1 MAQTVD
7 VIGYGPV
14 TFPDGMSKDDMA
26 AALKQ
31 LPAKK
36 EPTTVIP
43 EQVPVAP
50 TTTPTTPLPAS
61 ASQSVTPAAVPTEP
75 PAAPIPAPTE
85 DLTKPAFIF
94 RKQPAKALEARAV
107 QVKAEESKEIP
118 FTELYTDPKKL
129 QTIQAY
135 SQARFGK
142 EGVPKEG
149 ESSED
154 YVKRWASHMR
164 MTTQNFVSGGMELA
178 YLNNTSKEDLLKA
191 REVYDLFDR
200 TAGYF
205 SEKGGQAG
213 VKPVLDALGA
223 MIDIPTV
230 LSLGV
235 GKVATSVFMK
245 TAAKEGLQA
254 AIKSRL
260 GTLAAVPATE
270 GVLGAAANTV
280 EQKRK
285 LTVDA
290 ARLDQLKELSK
301 QLTPEEKTQYQP
313 EIDALQAQQDA
324 GVSGKQA
331 AIAGAISA
339 VAGTVETAALVG
351 AARKISK
358 SGASTELEDIL
369 APRRPT
375 SATGAAPAPTVNVKP
390 ADPTQKALED
400 QYDIFEGR
408 KLLNDQGD
416 PTSVAEMQIRNDVNQ
431 KAAQVA
437 KEVWSRVPEL
447 APQAN
452 QKISDAVKNVFM
464 NIDQIDDIVLQDSL
478 SKAGITAEEFARMN
492 RTTAGDAGRTLQ
504 AYSVL
509 ARIQNKL
516 KSIDPAAAKEV
527 DAMYGNRNAI
537 TSAFTGLRDFG
548 MRLDRELKALMVS
561 QVATTI
567 RNGFSGLAVVTFG
580 TASEAIE
587 SALYRMGKTASELT
601 TGKPVTGSF
610 TNGIKG
616 VYDDAVR
623 TTFYLGQPNL
633 SSQTAEA
640 LLSGS
645 PTLQNMILKT
655 AGDAGD
661 KALSAPARIANTLN
675 VAQDAFFRKAIFTA
689 SVEKQLSRVGI
700 NMYDVMAQG
709 KNVPFDV
716 LKNATDEALTATFSK
731 MPTKGPMF
739 HAVKLVEELG
749 PVGSTLIPFP
759 RFMAN
764 AMSWTYKHSPMG
776 IFSGATDV
784 AVGAAKQMNKETA
797 DAGVGQMVQGL
808 ENISKGTVGTAA
820 IYAAFKYRQE
830 NQDTNWY
837 DVKNPDG
844 SLVDT
849 RALFPMAPFLAIG
862 DYLVKYQKGRTDEF
876 KAKELVEALIGF
888 KAPAG
893 TTAWLGDKFA
903 EASSGMQ
910 TGEGMAEQ
918 KVATFFGEWVGE
930 YFGRALV
937 PVQQL
942 SDIIGA
948 IDRDETLPRDAYQ
961 IAPGEEGFASSAKQQ
976 LMKRTPVLK
985 QELPVYQPAVKE
997 SATYNDSGILKMFSG
1012 IVIKGNPTPLE
1023 NELIKLKIP
1032 SNKVFTSTGDK
1043 IVDASARKIMAPL
1056 LLQTYEAVSN
1066 TDWYKG
1072 SSPDMKKIALQNTL
1086 AFAQKN
1092 AKEIAVDTS
1101 QADAF
1106 AKGQQARIFEVKY
1119 SALPPEVKRATAEMY
1134 KQQTGQDLASTKA
1147 YVEALAYAAAIR
1159 DLPGFAAGG
1168 LISDIASR
1176 MVGTT
1181 IKRTSSELLQDM
1193 QETIAKRKLTQQATE
1208 VLPVAEQTTRALPAA
1223 PVARPAQQAMP
1234 VEAPKTVSKE
1244 PIPVEPTPTPST
1256 ELNLFDELK
1265 TTPDTLQTEFTP
1277 YQLQEAEKLLKT
1289 SMGSQYQLD
1298 KFKADYPADYLN
1310 SLNKKASEVTP
1321 MPTDVEQVT
1330 SFKPTPIEYDDAG
1343 NPIGPASTSLM
1354 EPKVKNSQ
1362 VMAGDLNVKTPNSIS
1377 ERKKT
1382 LQLIREERM
1391 FNFDNIMSNK
1401 DIAALPD
1408 AEDVAAVV
1416 QGDFRVVRGR
1426 EFDPKNVKDVTEFV
1440 SMSKEYQNRLNVLRE
1455 KFKDEP
1461 PVKLFHG
1468 SDTTTSDV
1476 QGLKTK
1482 GFQNPQEHSRYHMEL
1497 DVGGVSF
1504 TKDINLNYET
1514 GSFGGKDPN
1523 KFVYTEM
1530 PYADY
1535 IFKRINMAPDAYEN
1549 KNLNI
1554 IAQSLNGSDNV
1565 VRPVSLPRTRTFK
1578 ETEDIF
1584 TEADKLIPSSKA
1596 SGKQVALYSGEQE
1609 VAQRFAG
1616 VSKRLTKEEEIKAQ
1630 MFELGR
1636 ELNSPKMFT
1645 DSALQKRVAYKA
1657 YESIRSL
1664 LNTAAERGLT
1674 TSTKTGI
1681 GQRYQNFL
1689 QNFADVITTGEGYE
1703 KKVLDTRLFISN
1715 TANLLEQA
1723 GAKQKAEMLNI
1734 LNKNLDEIRYG
1745 SNESTIKSTDNI
1757 RKLTQKFNS
1766 GGLVSKR

>member
-36 EPTTVIP
+36 EQTTVMP
-43 EQVPVAP
+43 EQVP

-61 ASQSVTPAAVPTEP
+61 APQSVTPSSVLTPVEERAAIVFK
-75 PAAPIPAPTE
+75 
-85 DLTKPAFIF
+85 TKPA
-94 RKQPAKALEARAV
+94 KVLEARAAE
-107 QVKAEESKEIP
+107 VKAEEAKLSP

-135 SQARFGK
+135 AQARFGK
-142 EGVPKEG
+142 EGVPREG

-164 MTTQNFVSGGMELA
+164 MTSMNLISGTQELQ
-178 YLNNTSKEDLLKA
+178 YLNNAKRDDLLKA
-191 REVYDLFDR
+191 QQVYDLFDQ

-205 SEKGGQAG
+205 EKGGQGG
-213 VKPVLDALGA
+213 VKPVLDTLGA
-223 MIDIPTV
+223 IISDPTTAI
-230 LSLGV
+230 SLGA
-235 GKVATSVFMK
+235 GKIATSSFMK
-245 TAAKEGLQA
+245 TASKEGLRA

-260 GTLAAVPATE
+260 GTLAAVPAVE
-270 GVLGAAANTV
+270 GGGAAISDITSQKIELTTGKAQL
-280 EQKRK
+280 EQM
-285 LTVDA
+285 
-290 ARLDQLKELSK
+290 KELLP
-301 QLTPEEKTQYQP
+301 QLTPSQ
-313 EIDALQAQQDA
+313 QAQFKPQVDQLEA
-324 GVSGKQA
+324 KLAEGVSGKRA
-331 AIAGAISA
+331 AIAGGIGAITGA
-339 VAGTVETAALVG
+339 LETATLVG
-351 AARKISK
+351 AAKKISK
-358 SGASTELEDIL
+358 SGASTELEDLL
-369 APRRPT
+369 AARKPT
-375 SATGAAPAPTVNVKP
+375 SATGAAPTVNVKP

-408 KLLNDQGD
+408 KLLNEQGD

-437 KEVWSRVPEL
+437 KEVWTRIPEL
-447 APQAN
+447 APQAD

-478 SKAGITAEEFARMN
+478 TKAGITAEEFARMN

-527 DAMYGNRNAI
+527 DAMYGNRSAI

-567 RNGFSGLAVVTFG
+567 RNGFSGAAVVTFG

-587 SALYRMGKTASELT
+587 SALYRMGKTAAELT

-623 TTFYLGQPNL
+623 TTFYLGQSQL
-633 SSQTAEA
+633 SSDVAEK

-739 HAVKLVEELG
+739 HAVKLIEELG
-749 PVGSTLIPFP
+749 PVGSTFIPFP

-784 AVGAAKQMNKETA
+784 AAGAAKQMNKETA

-844 SLVDT
+844 SLVDA
-849 RALFPMAPFLAIG
+849 RALFPMAPFLALG

-876 KAKELVEALIGF
+876 KTKELVEALSGF
-888 KAPAG
+888 KTPAG
-893 TTAWLGDKFA
+893 TTAWLSDKFA

-937 PVQQL
+937 PIQQI

-961 IAPGEEGFASSAKQQ
+961 IAPGEEGFVSSATQQ

-997 SATYNDSGILKMFSG
+997 EAVYNDSGPLKMFTG
-1012 IVIKGNPTPLE
+1012 ITIKGNPTPLE
-1023 NELIKLKIP
+1023 NELVQLKIP

-1056 LLQTYEAVSN
+1056 LLQAYEAVSN

-1092 AKEIAVDTS
+1092 AKEIAIDTS

-1106 AKGQQARIFEVKY
+1106 AKGEQARIFEVKY

-1159 DLPGFAAGG
+1159 ELPGFATGG
-1168 LISDIASR
+1168 LISDILGKTLGKGVTKGA
-1176 MVGTT
+1176 
-1181 IKRTSSELLQDM
+1181 SELLQEM
-1193 QETIAKRKLTQQATE
+1193 QQAVVKKE
-1208 VLPVAEQTTRALPAA
+1208 VLPAVEQTTRALPAA

-1244 PIPVEPTPTPST
+1244 PIPAQPTST

-1298 KFKADYPADYLN
+1298 KFKADYPTDYLN
-1310 SLNKKASEVTP
+1310 SLNKKASEITP
-1321 MPTDVEQVT
+1321 EPTDIEQVT
-1330 SFKPTPIEYDDAG
+1330 SFKPKPIEYDDAG

-1354 EPKVKNSQ
+1354 EPKVKNTQ
-1362 VMAGDLNVKTPNSIS
+1362 VMAGDLNVKTPKGVT
-1377 ERKKT
+1377 ERKNT

-1391 FNFDNIMSNK
+1391 FNFDKIMSNK

-1416 QGDFRVVRGR
+1416 QGDFRVVTGK
-1426 EFDPKNVKDVTEFV
+1426 EFDPKNTKDVAQFV

-1468 SDTTTSDV
+1468 SDTTTGDV
-1476 QGLKTK
+1476 QGLKTR

-1497 DVGGVSF
+1497 DIGGVSF

-1514 GSFGGKDPN
+1514 GSFGGKDPS

-1535 IFKRINMAPDAYEN
+1535 IFKRINMAPEAYDR
-1549 KNLNI
+1549 KNLNV

-1584 TEADKLIPSSKA
+1584 TEADKLTPSAKA
-1596 SGKQVALYSGEQE
+1596 SGKQVPLYSGEQE
-1609 VAQRFAG
+1609 VTERFAG
-1616 VSKRLTKEEEIKAQ
+1616 VSKRVTKEEELKAQ
-1630 MFELGR
+1630 MYELSTQLKTIPQGP
-1636 ELNSPKMFT
+1636 EEA
-1645 DSALQKRVAYKA
+1645 ALQKRVAYKA
-1657 YESIRSL
+1657 YDSIRSL

-1689 QNFADVITTGEGYE
+1689 QGFADSIVTGTYPDT
-1703 KKVLDTRLFISN
+1703 KVLITSDFISN
-1715 TANLLEQA
+1715 VATALEKA
-1723 GAKQKAEMLNI
+1723 GAKQKAEMLTI

-1745 SNESTIKSTDNI
+1745 TDKTTVKSTDNI

>member
-1 MAQTVD
+1 MPQTVN

-36 EPTTVIP
+36 EPTTVMT
-43 EQVPVAP
+43 EQVP

-61 ASQSVTPAAVPTEP
+61 APQSVTPADVPTIT
-75 PAAPIPAPTE
+75 PAEEKAAIVFK
-85 DLTKPAFIF
+85 TKPA
-94 RKQPAKALEARAV
+94 KVLEARAAEI
-107 QVKAEESKEIP
+107 KAEEAKQSP

-135 SQARFGK
+135 AQARFGK
-142 EGVPKEG
+142 EGVPREG

-164 MTTQNFVSGGMELA
+164 MTSMNLISGTQELQ
-178 YLNNTSKEDLLKA
+178 YLNNAKRDDLLKA
-191 REVYDLFDR
+191 QQAYDLFDQ

-205 SEKGGQAG
+205 EKGGQGG
-213 VKPVLDALGA
+213 VKPVLDTLGA
-223 MIDIPTV
+223 IISDPATAI
-230 LSLGV
+230 SLGA
-235 GKVATSVFMK
+235 GKIATSTFMK
-245 TAAKEGLQA
+245 TATEKGLQA

-260 GTLAAVPATE
+260 GTLAAVPAVE
-270 GVLGAAANTV
+270 GGGAAISDITSQKIELTTGKAQL
-280 EQKRK
+280 EQM
-285 LTVDA
+285 
-290 ARLDQLKELSK
+290 KELLP
-301 QLTPEEKTQYQP
+301 QLTPSQ
-313 EIDALQAQQDA
+313 QAQFKPQVDQLEA
-324 GVSGKQA
+324 KLAEGVSGKRA
-331 AIAGAISA
+331 AIAGGIGA
-339 VAGTVETAALVG
+339 VTGALETATLVG
-351 AARKISK
+351 AAKKISK
-358 SGASTELEDIL
+358 SGASTQLEDIL
-369 APRRPT
+369 AARKPT
-375 SATGAAPAPTVNVKP
+375 SATGAAPTVNVKP

-408 KLLNDQGD
+408 KLLNQQGA

-447 APQAN
+447 APQAG

-527 DAMYGNRNAI
+527 DAMYGNRSAI

-567 RNGFSGLAVVTFG
+567 RNGFSGAAVVTFG
-580 TASEAIE
+580 AASEAIE

-601 TGKPVTGSF
+601 TGKPLTGSF

-623 TTFYLGQPNL
+623 TTFYLGQSQL
-633 SSQTAEA
+633 SSDVAEK

-739 HAVKLVEELG
+739 HAVKLIEELG

-808 ENISKGTVGTAA
+808 ENVSKGTVGTAA

-844 SLVDT
+844 SLVDA

-876 KAKELVEALIGF
+876 KTKELLEALSGF
-888 KAPAG
+888 KTPAG
-893 TTAWLGDKFA
+893 TTAWLSDKFA

-937 PVQQL
+937 PIQQL

-961 IAPGEEGFASSAKQQ
+961 IAPGEEGFVSSAKQQ

-997 SATYNDSGILKMFSG
+997 EAVYNDAGPLKMFTG
-1012 IVIKGNPTPLE
+1012 ITIKGNPTPLE
-1023 NELIKLKIP
+1023 NELVQLKIP

-1043 IVDASARKIMAPL
+1043 IVDASARKVMAPL
-1056 LLQTYEAVSN
+1056 LLQAYEAVSN

-1092 AKEIAVDTS
+1092 AKEIAIDTA
-1101 QADAF
+1101 QAAAF
-1106 AKGQQARIFEVKY
+1106 EKGEQARIFEVKY
-1119 SALPPEVKRATAEMY
+1119 SALPPEVKRATTEMY

-1168 LISDIASR
+1168 FISDILGKTLGKGVTKGA
-1176 MVGTT
+1176 T
-1181 IKRTSSELLQDM
+1181 ELLQEM
-1193 QETIAKRKLTQQATE
+1193 QQAVVKKET
-1208 VLPVAEQTTRALPAA
+1208 LPIAEQTTRALPAA

-1354 EPKVKNSQ
+1354 KPKVKNSQ
-1362 VMAGDLNVKTPNSIS
+1362 VMAGDLNVKTPKGVT
-1377 ERKKT
+1377 ERKNT

-1391 FNFDNIMSNK
+1391 FNFDKIMSNK
-1401 DIAALPD
+1401 EIAGLPD

-1426 EFDPKNVKDVTEFV
+1426 EFDPKNTKDVTEFV

-1455 KFKDEP
+1455 KFKNEP

-1468 SDTTTSDV
+1468 SDTSTGDV

-1514 GSFGGKDPN
+1514 GSFGGKDPS

-1535 IFKRINMAPDAYEN
+1535 IFKRINMAPEAYDR
-1549 KNLNI
+1549 KNLNV

-1596 SGKQVALYSGEQE
+1596 SGKQVPLYSGEQE
-1609 VAQRFAG
+1609 VTERFAG
-1616 VSKRLTKEEEIKAQ
+1616 VSKRVTKEEELKAQ
-1630 MFELGR
+1630 MYELSTQLKSIPQGP
-1636 ELNSPKMFT
+1636 EEA
-1645 DSALQKRVAYKA
+1645 ALQKRVAYKA
-1657 YESIRSL
+1657 YDSIRSL
-1664 LNTAAERGLT
+1664 LNTAAERGLA

-1689 QNFADVITTGEGYE
+1689 QGFADSIVTGTYPDT
-1703 KKVLDTRLFISN
+1703 KVLITSDFISN
-1715 TANLLEQA
+1715 VATALEKA
-1723 GAKQKAEMLNI
+1723 GAKQKAEMLTI

-1745 SNESTIKSTDNI
+1745 TDKTTVKSTDNI

>member
-1 MAQTVD
+1 MPQTVN

-36 EPTTVIP
+36 EQTTVMP
-43 EQVPVAP
+43 EQA
-50 TTTPTTPLPAS
+50 TPTTPLPAS
-61 ASQSVTPAAVPTEP
+61 APQSVTPADVPTIT
-75 PAAPIPAPTE
+75 PAEEKAAIVFK
-85 DLTKPAFIF
+85 TKPA
-94 RKQPAKALEARAV
+94 KVLEARAAE
-107 QVKAEESKEIP
+107 VKAEEAKQSP

-135 SQARFGK
+135 AQARFGK
-142 EGVPKEG
+142 EGVPREG

-164 MTTQNFVSGGMELA
+164 MTSMNLISGTQELQ
-178 YLNNTSKEDLLKA
+178 YLNNAKRDDLLKA
-191 REVYDLFDR
+191 QQAYDLFDQ

-205 SEKGGQAG
+205 EKGGQGG
-213 VKPVLDALGA
+213 VKPVLDTLGA
-223 MIDIPTV
+223 IISDPATAI
-230 LSLGV
+230 SLGA
-235 GKVATSVFMK
+235 GKIATSTFMK
-245 TAAKEGLQA
+245 TATEKGLQA

-260 GTLAAVPATE
+260 GTLAAVPAVE
-270 GVLGAAANTV
+270 GGGAAISDITSQKIELTTGKAQL
-280 EQKRK
+280 EQM
-285 LTVDA
+285 
-290 ARLDQLKELSK
+290 KELLP
-301 QLTPEEKTQYQP
+301 QLTPSQ
-313 EIDALQAQQDA
+313 QAQFKPQVDQLEA
-324 GVSGKQA
+324 KLAEGVSGKRA
-331 AIAGAISA
+331 AIAGGIGA
-339 VAGTVETAALVG
+339 VTGALETATLVG
-351 AARKISK
+351 AAKKISK
-358 SGASTELEDIL
+358 SGASTQLEDIL
-369 APRRPT
+369 AARKPT
-375 SATGAAPAPTVNVKP
+375 STTGAAPAPTVNVKP

-408 KLLNDQGD
+408 KLLNQQGD
-416 PTSVAEMQIRNDVNQ
+416 PTSVAEMQVRNDVNQ

-437 KEVWSRVPEL
+437 KEVWTRIPEL
-447 APQAN
+447 APKAD
-452 QKISDAVKNVFM
+452 QKISEAVKNVFM

-478 SKAGITAEEFARMN
+478 TKAGLTAEEFARMN

-527 DAMYGNRNAI
+527 DAMYGNRSAI

-567 RNGFSGLAVVTFG
+567 RNGFSGAAVVTFG
-580 TASEAIE
+580 AASEAIE
-587 SALYRMGKTASELT
+587 SALYRMGKTAAELT

-616 VYDDAVR
+616 IYDDAVR
-623 TTFYLGQPNL
+623 TTFYLGQSQL
-633 SSQTAEA
+633 SSDVAEK

-808 ENISKGTVGTAA
+808 ENVSKGTVGTAA
-820 IYAAFKYRQE
+820 IYAAFKYRKE

-844 SLVDT
+844 SLVDA

-903 EASSGMQ
+903 EATSGMQ
-910 TGEGMAEQ
+910 TGEAMAEQ

-937 PVQQL
+937 PIQQI

-948 IDRDETLPRDAYQ
+948 IDRDETLSRDAYQ

-976 LMKRTPVLK
+976 LMKRTPILK

-997 SATYNDSGILKMFSG
+997 EAVYNDAGPLKMFTG
-1012 IVIKGNPTPLE
+1012 ITIKGNPTPLE
-1023 NELIKLKIP
+1023 NEIVQLHIP

-1056 LLQTYEAVSN
+1056 LLQAYEAVSN

-1092 AKEIAVDTS
+1092 AKEIAVDTA

-1106 AKGQQARIFEVKY
+1106 AKGEQARIFEVKY

-1159 DLPGFAAGG
+1159 ELPGFAAGG
-1168 LISDIASR
+1168 LASDIA
-1176 MVGTT
+1176 G
-1181 IKRTSSELLQDM
+1181 RTLGKSVAKSASELLQEM
-1193 QETIAKRKLTQQATE
+1193 QQAVVKKE
-1208 VLPVAEQTTRALPAA
+1208 VLPAA

-1244 PIPVEPTPTPST
+1244 PIPVEPTPTTST

-1265 TTPDTLQTEFTP
+1265 TTPDTLQTQFTP

-1298 KFKADYPADYLN
+1298 KFKADYPTDYLN
-1310 SLNKKASEVTP
+1310 SLNKKASEITP
-1321 MPTDVEQVT
+1321 EPIDIEQVT
-1330 SFKPTPIEYDDAG
+1330 SFKPKPIEYDDAG
-1343 NPIGPASTSLM
+1343 NPITPASTSLM
-1354 EPKVKNSQ
+1354 EPKVKNTQ
-1362 VMAGDLNVKTPNSIS
+1362 VMAGDLNVKTPKGVT
-1377 ERKKT
+1377 ERKNT

-1391 FNFDNIMSNK
+1391 FNFDKIMSNK

-1416 QGDFRVVRGR
+1416 QGDFRVVTGK
-1426 EFDPKNVKDVTEFV
+1426 EFDPKNTKDVAQFV

-1468 SDTTTSDV
+1468 SDTTTGDV
-1476 QGLKTK
+1476 QGLKTR
-1482 GFQNPQEHSRYHMEL
+1482 GFQNPQEHNRYHMEL

-1535 IFKRINMAPDAYEN
+1535 IFKRINMAPEAYDR
-1549 KNLNI
+1549 KNLNV
-1554 IAQSLNGSDNV
+1554 IAQSLNGSDTV

-1578 ETEDIF
+1578 ETEDVF
-1584 TEADKLIPSSKA
+1584 TEADKLIPSAKA
-1596 SGKQVALYSGEQE
+1596 SGKQVPLYSGEQE
-1609 VAQRFAG
+1609 VTERFAG
-1616 VSKRLTKEEEIKAQ
+1616 VSKRVTKEEELKAQ
-1630 MFELGR
+1630 MYELSTQLKTIPQGP
-1636 ELNSPKMFT
+1636 E
-1645 DSALQKRVAYKA
+1645 DAALQKRVAYKA
-1657 YESIRSL
+1657 YDSIRSL

-1689 QNFADVITTGEGYE
+1689 QNFADSIVTGTYPDT
-1703 KKVLDTRLFISN
+1703 KVLITSDFISN
-1715 TANLLEQA
+1715 VATALEKA
-1723 GAKQKAEMLNI
+1723 GAKQKAEMLTI

-1745 SNESTIKSTDNI
+1745 TDKTTVKSTDNI